1 MMAST
6 VRCVEKSGP
15 SLASAPMLA
24 DSGESKFQQVPGD
37 TVQSAAL
44 LSCQSTKDD
53 APQLR
58 SLLGQRNTILVI
70 DDEAPVRDVL
80 RELLQASGYPVVA
93 AADGHAGVEVFR
105 EHHQSVGL
113 VILDMVMPGLGG
125 PETYQML
132 RQIDS
137 DCPVLVCT
145 GYSGAADLQAMR
157 QQGIAGILPKPVRLA
172 VLREAVATQRREHK

>member
-1 MMAST
+1 
-6 VRCVEKSGP
+6 
-15 SLASAPMLA
+15 MLA
-24 DSGESKFQQVPGD
+24 DSGEFRFQQVHGEP
-37 TVQSAAL
+37 VQSAAL

-53 APQLR
+53 APQPVEDAPQLR
-58 SLLGQRNTILVI
+58 SLHGQRNTILVI
-70 DDEAPVRDVL
+70 DDAAPVRDVL

-105 EHHQSVGL
+105 ENHQSVGL
-113 VILDMVMPGLGG
+113 VILDMVMPGIGG
-125 PETYQML
+125 PETYQLL

-157 QQGIAGILPKPVRLA
+157 QQGIAGVLPKPVRLA
-172 VLREAVATQRREHK
+172 VLREAVATLIDQHREHK